1 MGRPI
6 VSGKRERNKEI
17 VKEQFLV
24 AARQLFSKKGLEH
37 TTVSDIVKA
46 TKLGRGTFYNY
57 FKDVKDIFDAIV
69 DELNMEVRKITKD
82 ARRQADNLY
91 DYLHDSFKAYFD
103 FVSSKEMLAFH
114 HKNQFYIRSSSYKS
128 APIRLIVKDI
138 QEELTGEHASF
149 RLNKEFNLRL
159 LSYIAIGSP
168 GELFLNNMSAGNQF
182 SNEEVADFLAKLFT
196 EGLVVSN

>member
-1 MGRPI
+1 MGRAV
-6 VSGKRERNKEI
+6 VSGKRERNKEL
-17 VKEQFLV
+17 VKEQFLD
-24 AARQLFSKKGLEH
+24 AARKLFSEKGLEH

-46 TKLGRGTFYNY
+46 TDLGRGTFYNY

-69 DELNMEVRKITKD
+69 DELNMRVRQITKD

-114 HKNQFYIRSSSYKS
+114 YKNQFYIRSSSYKS

-138 QEELTGEHASF
+138 QEELTGEYASF
-149 RLNKEFNLRL
+149 GLNKELNLRL

-182 SNEEVADFLAKLFT
+182 SNEEVADFLARLFT
-196 EGLVVSN
+196 EGLTVSA